1 MSATMSPVKEE
12 IFAKV
17 DEEYLAKKLQYEG
30 KLSNLRRI
38 PTEVEQNVMRG

>member
-17 DEEYLAKKLQYEG
+17 DEEYLAKKLPVW
-30 KLSNLRRI
+30 R
-38 PTEVEQNVMRG
+38 EVIKP